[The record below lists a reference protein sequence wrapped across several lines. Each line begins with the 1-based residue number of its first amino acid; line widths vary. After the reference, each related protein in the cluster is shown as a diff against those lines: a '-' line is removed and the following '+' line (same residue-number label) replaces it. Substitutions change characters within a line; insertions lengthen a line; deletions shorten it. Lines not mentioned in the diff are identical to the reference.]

1 MANSYPV
8 GSKVRSTCTFE
19 NSAGTDVDPT
29 GVSVTYR
36 VPGAAASV
44 TKTYPTDAEVVK
56 SATGIYYIDLDL
68 DTAGEYRIR
77 WAGTGSN
84 KAAQESRIRCA
95 PSFFS

>member
-29 GVSVTYR
+29 AVAVSYR
-36 VPGAAASV
+36 TPGSAAV
-44 TKTYPTDAEVVK
+44 TKTYGTDVEVVK

-68 DTAGEYRIR
+68 DTAGEWRLR

-84 KAAQESRIRCA
+84 KAAKEAQIYCE